1 MAEGLI
7 EITSEENKGEIDE
20 SATFDYAHYLEI
32 RIKEAGFS
40 TILNAFIADDVLP
53 SDLLCGGSDDI
64 QDLFADLKESN
75 KTLKI
80 TTKQKLKFIRVVMEI
95 KDMKKQQKTPTTTIS
110 KKKSTKNIDL
120 KRMVEV
126 ANKNNIDLK
135 IISQMMEY
143 DPDVDVQS
151 VIEMAATNQVNFIAL
166 FKIIDSNKTTK
177 FSLNEWIEICGLVK
191 KNNINDLNII
201 TKMNQYD
208 PDVDL
213 KSAFQMASK
222 EQVSFTALFKVI
234 DANQNIK
241 FPFNDWIGMAALA
254 NKNNIDLKIVS
265 QMVKYDPDVDV
276 QSVIEMAATNQ
287 VNFIALF
294 KIIDSNKTTK
304 FSLNEWIEIC
314 GLVKKNNINDLNIIT
329 KMNQY
334 DPDVDLKS
342 AFQMAS
348 KEQVSFTAL
357 FKVIDANQ
365 NIKFPFND
373 WIGMAALANKNN
385 IDLKIFSQMVKYDP
399 DVDVQSVIEMAAAN
413 QVNFTALFKII
424 DSNKNTKFSL
434 NDWIGMAAL
443 AKKSSIDLGIVS
455 KMMQYDPNVDLKS
468 AIEMAA
474 TNQVDLTALFK
485 IINASNNSKFPLL
498 NGWIEIAA
506 HAKKN
511 NVELKAIGKII
522 QYDDSID
529 VQSVKRLIEIGPDAT
544 SLFDKIENEK
554 TGYNTFNEEKRKEFI
569 KKLNDKTIEYTN
581 KLNTEYESILNEIKA
596 YKENTHKKIQFYS
609 TLYGQHVQ
617 NYPTSQQQC
626 TGFFQDFIQCVSDP
640 NNSTETVKHSL
651 QQLKERVDVA
661 HSTKPSRYSDG
672 ISLYISNKVVKK
684 HVQKLWS
691 FSHSNVSVKLHPMT
705 LEANVSGN
713 LVHLKWGPRP
723 WTDKENELMMNLL
736 EFDAL
741 LVQNFA
747 LVIQYAEYDDEKKEE
762 DDLQW
767 RRVEMKIKNRA
778 YEEQKR
784 EVSWVDKCTLSL
796 ENSKAYKIRMKYVYA
811 KIGESNFSEVVAVQT
826 LDTKPLEQDLC
837 TYEAV
842 WSDKYR
848 SQNTQLSEDN
858 KQVTSTADHQCIKAK
873 FELKKGT
880 KTSWTF
886 ITENIDWYGRD
897 ALGVVYGK
905 HSETNPMVQYT
916 GDTIKSVYGIS
927 VRGITTDGHCKDSCV
942 YNDSHHWIWNF
953 PSKKRSRVQVIA
965 DYTKEKCTLLYIV
978 NGLVLTPVDSQYSME
993 IRTLADDQHL
1003 YPCFVMKQQGA
1014 LCQMENV
1021 IC

>member
-241 FPFNDWIGMAALA
+241 FPFNDW
-254 NKNNIDLKIVS
+254 
-265 QMVKYDPDVDV
+265 
-276 QSVIEMAATNQ
+276 
-287 VNFIALF
+287 
-294 KIIDSNKTTK
+294 
-304 FSLNEWIEIC
+304 
-314 GLVKKNNINDLNIIT
+314 
-329 KMNQY
+329 
-334 DPDVDLKS
+334 
-342 AFQMAS
+342 
-348 KEQVSFTAL
+348 
-357 FKVIDANQ
+357 
-365 NIKFPFND
+365 
-373 WIGMAALANKNN
+373 
-385 IDLKIFSQMVKYDP
+385 
-399 DVDVQSVIEMAAAN
+399 QSVIEMAAAN

-529 VQSVKRLIEIGPDAT
+529 VQSVKRLIEIGADAT

-626 TGFFQDFIQCVSDP
+626 TAFFQDFIQCVSDP
-640 NNSTETVKHSL
+640 NNSTETIRHSL

-661 HSTKPSRYSDG
+661 HSNRPSRYSDG
-672 ISLYISNKVVKK
+672 ISLYVAKK
-684 HVQKLWS
+684 NVQKLWS

-784 EVSWVDKCTLSL
+784 EVSWVEKCTLSL

-905 HSETNPMVQYT
+905 HSETNAMVQYT

-1014 LCQMENV
+1014 LCQ
-1021 IC
+1021 